1 MSWRTV
7 LQTACILVSRI
18 YVVFGFGSR
27 EQAPCMVPL
36 TRRPWEARGQ
46 QNGFATEP
54 GSVTAG
60 WERAVRLGVSH
71 LQVPSVW
78 LLQRNVRGI
87 CAVRGTLV
95 ARAMSTKAKLE
106 TREHSKQGEI
116 LDSGF
121 PGRVDQV
128 CIGNFQKMLLE
139 NG

>member
-1 MSWRTV
+1 MA
-7 LQTACILVSRI
+7 L
-18 YVVFGFGSR
+18 
-27 EQAPCMVPL
+27 PL
-36 TRRPWEARGQ
+36 NRVQRQ
-46 QNGFATEP
+46 L
-54 GSVTAG
+54 G

-106 TREHSKQGEI
+106 TR
-116 LDSGF
+116 
-121 PGRVDQV
+121 
-128 CIGNFQKMLLE
+128 GNFQKMLLE